1 MGGLGCDN
9 MTVILVCLLN
19 GGTYEDLARKCAKQ
33 GDIPMRENGSTSQDD
48 EDKSMDLT

>member
-19 GGTYEDLARKCAKQ
+19 GGTYEDLARKCARQ
-33 GDIPMRENGSTSQDD
+33 ADSPMNENGSASQDD
-48 EDKSMDLT
+48 EEKNMDLT